1 MTVLIYSQWRYT
13 GTTESQRKLPESG
26 EARRNVFQRE
36 VRRAE
41 QEGKADTRNKKEIVR
56 GEGVT

>member
-1 MTVLIYSQWRYT
+1 MTVLIYEKRHYT
-13 GTTESQRKLPESG
+13 GATESQRMLPESG
-26 EARRNVFQRE
+26 GARRNVFRRE